1 MEKQKRIIIQ
11 PYGSIEESV
20 VLCAVWKVID
30 KFIKLNRKDC
40 LYTLTNNENN
50 KIIICYMVDNGKS
63 IKIQV
68 YYEKED

>member
-11 PYGSIEESV
+11 TYGSIEESV
-20 VLCAVWKVID
+20 VLCAVWQVID

-50 KIIICYMVDNGKS
+50 KTIICYMVDNGKS

>member
-11 PYGSIEESV
+11 PYGIIEESI
-20 VLCAVWKVID
+20 VLCAVWQVID

-50 KIIICYMVDNGKS
+50 KTIICYMVDNGKS

>member
-1 MEKQKRIIIQ
+1 MEKQKRIIIS
-11 PYGSIEESV
+11 PYGSIEESI
-20 VLCAVWKVID
+20 VLCAVWQVID

-50 KIIICYMVDNGKS
+50 KTIICYMVDNGKS